1 MDKTKTVYLAILN
14 QGWIRAELA
23 ILITRWLQNSSYNIY
38 LHFPAEKP
46 IEHNRNN
53 IVKRFLETDFDYLMM
68 LDCDIIPPTD
78 IFNLVDFDKDI
89 IGGLCFACKSRQG
102 REILIPLILKRKKE
116 DKRDDVEWKYS
127 VIEVEGNEGLMECD
141 AVGTGCIII
150 ARRVLEHPKMKPAFV
165 NYYDKD
171 GLRIEGL
178 DLSFCR
184 RTQELGFK
192 IYCHLDYPC
201 SHWCDMDLMKIY
213 REEVKKN
220 QKVGQK

>member
-1 MDKTKTVYLAILN
+1 MPNKVKTVWLSILN
-14 QGWIRAELA
+14 QGWIRTE
-23 ILITRWLQNSSYNIY
+23 IGMLISQWVRKCPYNIY

-53 IVKRFLETDFDYLMM
+53 IVKKFLETDFDYLMM
-68 LDCDIIPPTD
+68 LDCDIIPSEN

-102 REILIPLILKRKKE
+102 NDVLVPLVLERRLEEGKDGAGWRYRTMDAK
-116 DKRDDVEWKYS
+116 
-127 VIEVEGNEGLMECD
+127 GNEGLMECD
-141 AVGTGCIII
+141 AIGTGCMII

-184 RTQELGFK
+184 RAQELGFK

-201 SHWCDMDLMKIY
+201 SHWCDMDLKKIY
-213 REEVKKN
+213 NNETERSNK
-220 QKVGQK
+220 